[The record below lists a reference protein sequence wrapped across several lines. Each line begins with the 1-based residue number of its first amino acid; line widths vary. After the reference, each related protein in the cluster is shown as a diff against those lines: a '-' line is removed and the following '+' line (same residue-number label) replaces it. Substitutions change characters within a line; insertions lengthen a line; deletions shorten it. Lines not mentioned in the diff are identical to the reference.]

1 MVGQKDSTWKHP
13 KLWTEGEIQS
23 LVKDTLGVDETFPRG
38 YQLLILLW
46 RPSEQDANGLYTTDQ
61 EIKNT
66 TQSTM
71 IGQVLRMGDDAFQ
84 DQHRFPSGPLVTY
97 GEWAVFRGSERQ
109 RIRKNGHDLAFVN
122 DDRFL
127 GIDTN
132 PATLQT
138 HFDLQFE
145 FSGH

>member
-1 MVGQKDSTWKHP
+1 MTQQEWKSP
-13 KLWTEGEIQS
+13 EKWTDKEIDN
-23 LVKDTLGVDETFPRG
+23 LVLNEVGVDETYPRG

-46 RPSEQDANGLYTTDQ
+46 KPAEVDANGLYATDQ

-71 IGQVLRMGDDAFQ
+71 IGKVLRMGQDAFQ
-84 DQHRFPSGPLVTY
+84 DTRRFPSGPLVTY
-97 GEWAVFRGSERQ
+97 GEWGIFRGSERQ

-127 GIDTN
+127 GVDTN
-132 PATLQT
+132 PGTLQT

-145 FSGH
+145 FSGQ